1 MEEQAFLLEI
11 QRLSFELDD
20 LIEKYAM
27 RDRVVSIMVTGLLD
41 ETEGGDGRLQAVY
54 SYSIDSRDELDSVLS
69 FVDETW
75 EKFCNEE
82 DNEADIEGL
91 LDGLG
96 IDLE

>member
-27 RDRVVSIMVTGLLD
+27 RDRVVSIM
-41 ETEGGDGRLQAVY
+41 EGGDGRLQAVY